1 LQQTQRVF
9 SEDFAAMDF
18 DTARRFVLAQTLS
31 PVPGQISFIDCLRQ
45 GEAPV
50 PGQVTSLLLA
60 LKTLSQALKNEPMIE
75 RSLGHAFFILTYESR
90 RLYLHGN
97 THNVDWPPLLDADLN
112 RIAGAVEQI
121 WADKAAS
128 EGA

>member
-1 LQQTQRVF
+1 
-9 SEDFAAMDF
+9 MDF

-31 PVPGQISFIDCLRQ
+31 PVPGQTSFITCLRQ

-75 RSLGHAFFILTYESR
+75 RSLGIST
-90 RLYLHGN
+90 
-97 THNVDWPPLLDADLN
+97 
-112 RIAGAVEQI
+112 AVERI
-121 WADKAAS
+121 WADQAAS
-128 EGA
+128 EGG